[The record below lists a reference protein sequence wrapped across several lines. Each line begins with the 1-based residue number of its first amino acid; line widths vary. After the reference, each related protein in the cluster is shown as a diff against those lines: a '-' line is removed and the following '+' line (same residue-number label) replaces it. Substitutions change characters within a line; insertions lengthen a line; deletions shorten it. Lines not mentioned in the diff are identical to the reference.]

1 MTRALIPIPGKGTA
15 LAEVDVYQDGEGG
28 VVVRGRVA
36 HSRQV
41 PHGQVT
47 TLGQFETRF
56 TTMEAY
62 NWTKARAFERNPAL
76 YSRVVGILG
85 VDDDASRA
93 PMLPRLPPRRPLHE
107 VDDEGAIVAEVKDA
121 ESRNAVAGA
130 PLLLAAND
138 DDGRR

>member
-47 TLGQFETRF
+47 TTGAFETRF

-76 YSRVVGILG
+76 YTRVVGVLG
-85 VDDDASRA
+85 FDDDATRA

-107 VDDEGAIVAEVKDA
+107 VDEEGEMIATVKAAD
-121 ESRNAVAGA
+121 RINAP

-138 DDGRR
+138 DDDGGR